1 MASPPLLLPRV
12 LSAALEARGSERVD
26 EKGGSRERI
35 DAGRDEREPGGRG
48 SPGDESGERA
58 RDERERG
65 DPQPSLSKLVRR
77 CWSQWS
83 EQDEALLRRTC
94 APLAAAKDPA
104 GALRHRQEG
113 NRFFQQ
119 KQNGRAAA
127 CYSRSICL
135 ATPGSEEQ
143 ALAFANRSAA
153 LFHMQHHQA
162 CLDDIDR
169 ALANGY
175 PARLTHK
182 LLSRRADALAAL
194 EHARQ
199 NPGDNPTAAVAAMGN
214 PDVSAAGGCGR
225 DETLAENGGRAGERV
240 SVELRWSERSGRHLV
255 AARDL
260 HPGETLLVEP
270 AFASAVAPDADADRE
285 RALSPEERCCHH
297 CLREAEPVLPVPC
310 QRCSYARFCGEPCRD
325 AAVRSR
331 HHGSVECA
339 LASRGL
345 LQGLGPF
352 VQASLRTLLIAG
364 PRGVVAAVSGDASGG
379 DEEIART
386 CADFLRDAPSG
397 AGSDAE
403 KAGTPGV
410 DKTPTVS
417 AAASA
422 VKIAGCGEDA
432 VYRSDYRAVY
442 HLVTHADTRDT
453 AHILP
458 LAWAAAA
465 VCRHLHELGFS
476 FLSGEPGGTAPS
488 PESGRSGAGREDE
501 GATGAGGHVV
511 APAELQ
517 GELLL
522 VGTLLLRHLLQLWC
536 NAYAVTTLSSGT
548 AFPAPAAA
556 VESSEH
562 RRVAVALFPVA
573 SLLNHACRP
582 NVSLAFRGAVLT
594 VRAAAPILAGEQLL
608 HCYGPQAERMEG
620 AERRRLLR
628 SEYRFECACAACA
641 EEEERGGPHP
651 HDAFLCESCGSFLKR
666 GGESTPVDEMEC
678 SSVRCG
684 RRFSRAPLLAS
695 HAELRALVARARSA
709 FEEHGKPE
717 VASKVLAEC
726 LRRGRSLLN
735 PLHATLGEASD
746 CLAQVLA
753 AQGRWEDAARHLRS
767 SLVSVEARFGPGSPE
782 TAYELFK
789 LTQLL
794 FNGRRARE
802 ALEVEERAAALLSLH
817 FGEDHPPVQ
826 ELRDMRRCLLA
837 FLSRPS
843 AS

>member
-1 MASPPLLLPRV
+1 
-12 LSAALEARGSERVD
+12 
-26 EKGGSRERI
+26 
-35 DAGRDEREPGGRG
+35 
-48 SPGDESGERA
+48 
-58 RDERERG
+58 
-65 DPQPSLSKLVRR
+65 
-77 CWSQWS
+77 
-83 EQDEALLRRTC
+83 QDEALLRRTC

-240 SVELRWSERSGRHLV
+240 SVELRHKGRHAEKSNSTCPRAEIKNAQFDCHVITVFSGLRWSERSGRHLV

-364 PRGVVAAVSGDASGG
+364 
-379 DEEIART
+379 
-386 CADFLRDAPSG
+386 
-397 AGSDAE
+397 
-403 KAGTPGV
+403 
-410 DKTPTVS
+410 
-417 AAASA
+417 
-422 VKIAGCGEDA
+422 
-432 VYRSDYRAVY
+432 
-442 HLVTHADTRDT
+442 
-453 AHILP
+453 
-458 LAWAAAA
+458 
-465 VCRHLHELGFS
+465 
-476 FLSGEPGGTAPS
+476 
-488 PESGRSGAGREDE
+488 
-501 GATGAGGHVV
+501 
-511 APAELQ
+511 
-517 GELLL
+517 
-522 VGTLLLRHLLQLWC
+522 
-536 NAYAVTTLSSGT
+536 
-548 AFPAPAAA
+548 
-556 VESSEH
+556 
-562 RRVAVALFPVA
+562 
-573 SLLNHACRP
+573 
-582 NVSLAFRGAVLT
+582 
-594 VRAAAPILAGEQLL
+594 
-608 HCYGPQAERMEG
+608 
-620 AERRRLLR
+620 
-628 SEYRFECACAACA
+628 
-641 EEEERGGPHP
+641 
-651 HDAFLCESCGSFLKR
+651 
-666 GGESTPVDEMEC
+666 
-678 SSVRCG
+678 
-684 RRFSRAPLLAS
+684 
-695 HAELRALVARARSA
+695 
-709 FEEHGKPE
+709 
-717 VASKVLAEC
+717 
-726 LRRGRSLLN
+726 
-735 PLHATLGEASD
+735 
-746 CLAQVLA
+746 
-753 AQGRWEDAARHLRS
+753 
-767 SLVSVEARFGPGSPE
+767 
-782 TAYELFK
+782 
-789 LTQLL
+789 
-794 FNGRRARE
+794 
-802 ALEVEERAAALLSLH
+802 
-817 FGEDHPPVQ
+817 
-826 ELRDMRRCLLA
+826 
-837 FLSRPS
+837 
-843 AS
+843 